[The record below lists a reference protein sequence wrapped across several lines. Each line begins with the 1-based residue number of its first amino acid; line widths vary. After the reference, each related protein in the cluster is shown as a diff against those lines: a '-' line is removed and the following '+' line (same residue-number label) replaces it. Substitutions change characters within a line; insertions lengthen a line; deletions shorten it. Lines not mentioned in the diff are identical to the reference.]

1 MMSHTDTYKLFVNK
15 GRYCEISQTHRLIVL
30 MLNMIYLDRSVR
42 SNHLILHLVIPK
54 VALSQVSQQVVIDN
68 LRQSKI

>member
-1 MMSHTDTYKLFVNK
+1 MCHTDTYKLSVN
-15 GRYCEISQTHRLIVL
+15 CERSQTRRLIVRT
-30 MLNMIYLDRSVR
+30 MLNMIYLDGSVR